1 MTETVLLVPADLADD
16 WRAAAPGLFGPVRSG
31 DEELVEAAHLA
42 TAALQLIGNVA
53 DVGGV
58 ALLAVSVRRWLVRR
72 RDDGEDKP
80 LEVGLRRGDE
90 RRRWLILSPK
100 MSDDEIVVRLEE
112 FLASRDEQTDVDEPA
127 PT

>member
-16 WRAAAPGLFGPVRSG
+16 WRVAAPGLFGQVRSG
-31 DEELVEAAHLA
+31 DEELVEAAHL
-42 TAALQLIGNVA
+42 TAVALQLLGNVA

-58 ALLAVSVRRWLVRR
+58 AVLAMSVRRWLLRR
-72 RDDGEDKP
+72 RDEGEEKP
-80 LEVGLRRGDE
+80 LEVGVRRGDE

-112 FLASRDEQTDVDEPA
+112 FLASRDDQA
-127 PT
+127 PM